1 MDLILINY
9 SAIFDHLTDKIF
21 AVASILNPEFHNIF
35 IDVGSTLSS
44 NASDVFDSSQVHR
57 EMLIEV

>member
-1 MDLILINY
+1 MAPNLSTLLF
-9 SAIFDHLTDKIF
+9 ALTDKIF

-44 NASDVFDSSQVHR
+44 NASDVFDSSQVDS